1 MATAKKP
8 ATKKAPAKKAAPKKA
23 TAPELTPA
31 QKIVANVPE
40 SERAFAETL
49 ASVAL
54 ALKDKLET
62 KLPAYNKMELVQAV
76 TSTQGEKVLKAN
88 PFVSE
93 FRATARDYA
102 AILRDLHE
110 LVDAHGGGKSDNL
123 VNLNDIKKR
132 YNIG

>member
-8 ATKKAPAKKAAPKKA
+8 ATKKAPRKKAAPKKV
-23 TAPELTPA
+23 TETQQRPA
-31 QKIVANVPE
+31 ERLVASVPE
-40 SERAFAETL
+40 NERPFAVTLAETAFA
-49 ASVAL
+49 
-54 ALKDKLET
+54 LKAKLEQR
-62 KLPAYNKMELVQAV
+62 LPEYNDADLAQTV

-110 LVDAHGGGKSDNL
+110 LLDAHGTPAELTSLD
-123 VNLNDIKKR
+123 DFRKR
-132 YNIG
+132 HNIG